1 MPHVRRVDFQRSINL
16 TIPKEGFRRVGAPC
30 PIADCISRG
39 SLYARLYA
47 RRDPVAGFMIRVP
60 KVVLVA
66 VIIMMY
72 FGLLLVIPAV
82 LSPSGFGQGGPQS
95 NSRQNP
101 DAKPKAH
108 SVELKW
114 KASPSVVVGYNVY
127 RAGKS
132 EGPYTKLNSSPVRET
147 NYKDTTVQAGRTYF
161 YRVTA
166 VDAKGGESG
175 FTSQIKAV
183 VPSP

>member
-1 MPHVRRVDFQRSINL
+1 M
-16 TIPKEGFRRVGAPC
+16 G
-30 PIADCISRG
+30 
-39 SLYARLYA
+39 
-47 RRDPVAGFMIRVP
+47 GFMIRVP

-66 VIIMMY
+66 FIIMMY
-72 FGLLLVIPAV
+72 FGLFLVISPV
-82 LSPSGFGQGGPQS
+82 LSPSGFGQGGTQS

-114 KASPSVVVGYNVY
+114 KASASIVVGYNVY
-127 RAGKS
+127 RADKS

>member
-1 MPHVRRVDFQRSINL
+1 
-16 TIPKEGFRRVGAPC
+16 
-30 PIADCISRG
+30 
-39 SLYARLYA
+39 
-47 RRDPVAGFMIRVP
+47 MIQVP

-66 VIIMMY
+66 VIMMMY
-72 FGLLLVIPAV
+72 FELFLVISPV
-82 LSPSGFGQGGPQS
+82 LSPSGFDHGGTQS

-101 DAKPKAH
+101 DPKPKAH
-108 SVELKW
+108 SVDLKW

-127 RAGKS
+127 RADKS
-132 EGPYTKLNSSPVRET
+132 DGPYRKLNSSPVRET
-147 NYKDTTVQAGRTYF
+147 NYKDTTVQAGHTYF

>member
-1 MPHVRRVDFQRSINL
+1 
-16 TIPKEGFRRVGAPC
+16 
-30 PIADCISRG
+30 
-39 SLYARLYA
+39 
-47 RRDPVAGFMIRVP
+47 MIQVP
-60 KVVLVA
+60 KVGLVA
-66 VIIMMY
+66 VIMMY
-72 FGLLLVIPAV
+72 FGLFLVISPV
-82 LSPSGFGQGGPQS
+82 LSPSGFGHGGTQS
-95 NSRQNP
+95 NSRQNR

-108 SVELKW
+108 SVDLKW

-127 RAGKS
+127 RADKS
-132 EGPYTKLNSSPVRET
+132 DGPYRKLNSSPVRET
-147 NYKDTTVQAGRTYF
+147 NYKDTTVQADRTYF

>member
-1 MPHVRRVDFQRSINL
+1 MPRV
-16 TIPKEGFRRVGAPC
+16 
-30 PIADCISRG
+30 IADCISRG
-39 SLYARLYA
+39 SLYAR
-47 RRDPVAGFMIRVP
+47 RDRVGFMIRVP

-66 VIIMMY
+66 VINMMY

-95 NSRQNP
+95 NSRHNP

-108 SVELKW
+108 SVDLKW

-127 RAGKS
+127 RADKS
-132 EGPYTKLNSSPVRET
+132 AGPYTKLNSSPVPKT
-147 NYKDTTVQAGRTYF
+147 NFKDTRVQAGHTYF
-161 YRVTA
+161 YRVAA

-175 FTSQIKAV
+175 FTNQIKAA

>member
-1 MPHVRRVDFQRSINL
+1 MSTVSCPPKVDRLNYS
-16 TIPKEGFRRVGAPC
+16 KGGFRRARARRV
-30 PIADCISRG
+30 IADCISRG
-39 SLYARLYA
+39 SLYAR
-47 RRDPVAGFMIRVP
+47 RDRVGFMIRVP

-66 VIIMMY
+66 VINMMY

-95 NSRQNP
+95 NSRHNP

-108 SVELKW
+108 SVDLKW

-127 RAGKS
+127 RADKS
-132 EGPYTKLNSSPVRET
+132 AGPYTKLNSSPVPKT
-147 NYKDTTVQAGRTYF
+147 NFKDTTVQAGHTYF
-161 YRVTA
+161 YRVAA

-175 FTSQIKAV
+175 FTNQIKAA

>member
-1 MPHVRRVDFQRSINL
+1 
-16 TIPKEGFRRVGAPC
+16 
-30 PIADCISRG
+30 
-39 SLYARLYA
+39 
-47 RRDPVAGFMIRVP
+47 MIQVP
-60 KVVLVA
+60 KVGLAA
-66 VIIMMY
+66 VIMMY
-72 FGLLLVIPAV
+72 FGLFLVISPV
-82 LSPSGFGQGGPQS
+82 LSPSGFRHGGTQS
-95 NSRQNP
+95 NSRQNR

-108 SVELKW
+108 SVDLKW

-127 RAGKS
+127 RADKS
-132 EGPYTKLNSSPVRET
+132 EGPYTKLNSSPARET
-147 NYKDTTVQAGRTYF
+147 NYKDTTVQAGHTYF

>member
-1 MPHVRRVDFQRSINL
+1 
-16 TIPKEGFRRVGAPC
+16 
-30 PIADCISRG
+30 
-39 SLYARLYA
+39 
-47 RRDPVAGFMIRVP
+47 MIQVP
-60 KVVLVA
+60 KVGLVA
-66 VIIMMY
+66 VIMMY
-72 FGLLLVIPAV
+72 FGLFLVISPV
-82 LSPSGFGQGGPQS
+82 LSPSGFRHGGTQS
-95 NSRQNP
+95 NSRQNR

-108 SVELKW
+108 SVDLKW

-127 RAGKS
+127 RADKS
-132 EGPYTKLNSSPVRET
+132 DGPYRKLNSSPVRET
-147 NYKDTTVQAGRTYF
+147 NYKDTTVQADHTYF

>member
-1 MPHVRRVDFQRSINL
+1 
-16 TIPKEGFRRVGAPC
+16 
-30 PIADCISRG
+30 
-39 SLYARLYA
+39 
-47 RRDPVAGFMIRVP
+47 MIRVP

-66 VIIMMY
+66 VIMMMY
-72 FGLLLVIPAV
+72 FELFLVISPV
-82 LSPSGFGQGGPQS
+82 LSPSGFDHGGTQS

-101 DAKPKAH
+101 DPKPKAH
-108 SVELKW
+108 SVDLKW

-127 RAGKS
+127 RADKS
-132 EGPYTKLNSSPVRET
+132 DGPYRKLNSSPVRET
-147 NYKDTTVQAGRTYF
+147 NYKDTTVQADHTYF